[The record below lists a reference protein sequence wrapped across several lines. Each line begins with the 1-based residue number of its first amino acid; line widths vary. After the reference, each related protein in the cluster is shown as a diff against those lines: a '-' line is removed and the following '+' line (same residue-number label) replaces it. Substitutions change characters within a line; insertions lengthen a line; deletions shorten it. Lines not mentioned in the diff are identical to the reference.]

1 MQFAFGVDIGTTTV
15 SAVVVDS
22 RGSVVESLTRAHEAD
37 VESECQGVSE
47 QDPEKFLAAAS
58 DALSELR
65 SKYGEP
71 TRIGWTGQMHGV
83 VAVDEGL
90 HPLTRFVTWRDARR
104 FGGAVMQEWERKGLT
119 PFKCLT
125 APGFVYA
132 SLFGPCRTDETFN
145 ESWHL
150 NGETPS
156 SWLPEVVDGLMLGDN
171 QAGVYAA
178 QRLVPGCAVV
188 NIGTSGQLSVVVD
201 GEDSRACP
209 QDVERRCYV
218 GGKKLDCRASLIG
231 GQALSA
237 LRRRLGIAWQEFN
250 EWAADNPEIRSC
262 LETVVDDLMVG
273 MRLEGISGL
282 VGVGNALRLNP
293 ALRVVVERRFGMPCM
308 IPDVTEMAAYGAA
321 LYAMDNSR

>member
-1 MQFAFGVDIGTTTV
+1 MQVAFGVDIGTTTV
-15 SAVVVDS
+15 SAVVVDAG
-22 RGSVVESLTRAHEAD
+22 GSVVESLTRAHEAD
-37 VESECQGVSE
+37 VEGECQGVSE

-65 SKYGEP
+65 LKYGEP
-71 TRIGWTGQMHGV
+71 MRIGWTGQMHGV
-83 VAVDEGL
+83 VAVDKEL

-104 FGGAVMQEWERKGLT
+104 FGGAVMQEWKRKGLA

-132 SLFGPCRTDETFN
+132 RLFGPCRTDDTFN

-150 NGETPS
+150 DGDTPI
-156 SWLPEVVDGLMLGDN
+156 SWLPEVMDGLMLGDN
-171 QAGVYAA
+171 QAGAYAA
-178 QRLVPGCAVV
+178 QRLVPGCAVL

-201 GEDSRACP
+201 GDGSRACP

-218 GGKKLDCRASLIG
+218 GGKNLDCRASRIG

-237 LRRRLGIAWQEFN
+237 LRRRLGITWQEFN
-250 EWAADNPEIRSC
+250 ERATNDLEIRSC

-293 ALRVVVERRFGMPCM
+293 ALRAVVERRFGMPCM
-308 IPDVTEMAAYGAA
+308 IPEVTEMAAYGAA
-321 LYAMDNSR
+321 LYAMDHSK